1 MKLKIFSL
9 IKYEEIIPIFKELDE
24 KLNKEA
30 FLDCYK
36 KVNNLINSSKQIQLD
51 EDSLTGWEKGTIF
64 ANPDEYDK
72 ETEFE
77 ILRPITSR
85 QICCFRNTLN
95 ALYSNSEYYKNKEI
109 YERNSLSEL
118 IDCVMDYNRCY
129 KKEYISYSE
138 FLLFKE
144 LLDIFYERFKYEN

>member
-1 MKLKIFSL
+1 MKPRNFFL
-9 IKYEEIIPIFKELDE
+9 IKYEEIIPIFKKLDE

-51 EDSLTGWEKGTIF
+51 EDSLTGWEKGSIF
-64 ANPDEYDK
+64 INADEYIEK
-72 ETEFE
+72 IEFE

-85 QICCFRNTLN
+85 QIGCFRNALN
-95 ALYSNSEYYKNKEI
+95 VLYSNSEYYKNKEK
-109 YERNSLSEL
+109 YEHDSLLEL
-118 IDCVMDYNRCY
+118 SDCVMDYNRCY

-138 FLLFKE
+138 YLLFKE
-144 LLDIFYERFKYEN
+144 LLEIFDERFKYEK